1 MTHRSGPAQFFLF
14 LPQMRMDLAAIEQRA
29 VVAERSGFAGIAF
42 MDHLAPPGAE
52 SHPMYEAMTLATVIA
67 ARTERLI
74 VSHLVLCDALRHPAV
89 LARQAVTVD
98 HLSGGRF
105 ELGIGAGSVPGE
117 LAAYGV
123 TGAGAGAGARVA
135 RLGES
140 LRIIEA
146 LWSGEPVTFAG
157 EHFQV
162 DCPGQSPVPLGT
174 IPIVIGGA
182 RPKMLS
188 LVRGHAHWWNLQLD
202 LLDRLDEL
210 RPAAGDARVSVQQMV
225 AFVADESRRAEVEA
239 SAARR
244 FGTMGGGLVVGNAAQ
259 LVDHFGALAAR
270 GVERFYVWFSD
281 FAAPDTLAAFGRDVI
296 AAA

>member
-1 MTHRSGPAQFFLF
+1 MTHRSGPPQFFLF
-14 LPQMRMDLAAIEQRA
+14 LPQMRMDLAAIEERA
-29 VVAERSGFAGIAF
+29 VVAERSGFDGIAF

-89 LARQAVTVD
+89 LARQAVTLD
-98 HLSGGRF
+98 HVSGGRF

-123 TGAGAGAGARVA
+123 TGAGAGARVG

-157 EHFQV
+157 EHFRL

-174 IPIVIGGA
+174 IPVVIGGA
-182 RPKMLS
+182 RPKMLA
-188 LVRGHAHWWNLQLD
+188 LVRRHAHWWNLQLD
-202 LLDRLDEL
+202 LLDRLDEF
-210 RPAAGDARVSVQQMV
+210 RPAVGDARVSVQQMV
-225 AFVADESRRAEVEA
+225 AFVADESGRAEVVA

-244 FGTMGGGLVVGNAAQ
+244 FGTMGGGLVAGNAAQ

-296 AAA
+296 ARA